1 MRRLGITHAAVPLL
15 GCSLLVV
22 IALPLASGGSGVGA
36 VDWTPL
42 LVAAAVVG
50 FVGGALQG
58 GLCLMNKNAL
68 AVVVAMLAGVA
79 GLIVPLFWAAPPGDG
94 LRTESV
100 DLLAALVGWGLY
112 FVVNI
117 GVLII
122 AVRLAVDAVGR
133 PGKRRG

>member
-1 MRRLGITHAAVPLL
+1 
-15 GCSLLVV
+15 
-22 IALPLASGGSGVGA
+22 
-36 VDWTPL
+36 
-42 LVAAAVVG
+42 
-50 FVGGALQG
+50 
-58 GLCLMNKNAL
+58 MNKNAL